1 MLNPTEAQSGD
12 SRNNDETQFL
22 EPMPYNSWD
31 GIIVDE
37 PNFPL
42 SEIMALKRCNFSVH
56 FYAYARLNG
65 RTGVI
70 ARDLI
75 MDILEKCSPMPDIE
89 SEPEAE
95 PEANQGESNIERRQ
109 SKGKGKV
116 KEGQNRQT
124 ATAAL
129 HTDVDANAAANI
141 DQEVEFEIPCQTFEQ
156 VCKDLSKCIEGMDMS
171 GCTRSE
177 RQQTRVCLETIR
189 AVSDSAKELAKRSLT
204 QLAVAVAA
212 GSSSLTP
219 SAIDPK
225 THCAVPR
232 PAPWNEEPCGRRL
245 PCVAH
250 SNKAEDPKKKPS
262 GKPAPKVLSESNA
275 VEDLSSFQ
283 RPDSDA
289 RLQRRP
295 ILVSLVKCKRK
306 SRNCMISRSST
317 RRLAVRV
324 PRTMARGSCRTQR
337 QRRRRHYITRT
348 SVRIRSLRRRSIGTR
363 VASSAH
369 RGNWIAYGQTLRL
382 RKELSRYVPSVTAHP
397 QEPFCILM

>member
-1 MLNPTEAQSGD
+1 MLTPTEAKPSD
-12 SRNNDETQFL
+12 ARYNDARYNDETQFF

-95 PEANQGESNIERRQ
+95 QGQSNIERRQ
-109 SKGKGKV
+109 SKGKGKA
-116 KEGQNRQT
+116 KEGENRQT

-129 HTDVDANAAANI
+129 HADVDANAAANI

-204 QLAVAVAA
+204 QLAVAAAA
-212 GSSSLTP
+212 GSSSPTP
-219 SAIDPK
+219 SAIDPE
-225 THCAVPR
+225 THCVIPR
-232 PAPWNEEPCGRRL
+232 PAPWNGEPCGRSL
-245 PCVAH
+245 PCVD
-250 SNKAEDPKKKPS
+250 SNKAEDLKKKPS
-262 GKPAPKVLSESNA
+262 GKRAPKVLSESNH
-275 VEDLSSFQ
+275 VEALSSFQ
-283 RPDSDA
+283 RPDSDV
-289 RLQRRP
+289 RLQRMP
-295 ILVSLVKCKRK
+295 IPVSLVKCKRK
-306 SRNCMISRSST
+306 
-317 RRLAVRV
+317 
-324 PRTMARGSCRTQR
+324 
-337 QRRRRHYITRT
+337 
-348 SVRIRSLRRRSIGTR
+348 
-363 VASSAH
+363 
-369 RGNWIAYGQTLRL
+369 
-382 RKELSRYVPSVTAHP
+382 
-397 QEPFCILM
+397 

>member
-1 MLNPTEAQSGD
+1 
-12 SRNNDETQFL
+12 
-22 EPMPYNSWD
+22 MPYNSWD

-75 MDILEKCSPMPDIE
+75 MDILEKCTPMPEIE
-89 SEPEAE
+89 PQPELE
-95 PEANQGESNIERRQ
+95 FEQGESKIERKQ
-109 SKGKGKV
+109 SKGKGKA
-116 KEGQNRQT
+116 KEGGNRQT
-124 ATAAL
+124 ATAAPQA
-129 HTDVDANAAANI
+129 DAAANI
-141 DQEVEFEIPCQTFEQ
+141 DQAVELEIPCQTFEQ
-156 VCKDLSKCIEGMDMS
+156 VCKDLSKCIQEMDMT

-204 QLAVAVAA
+204 QLAVAAAA
-212 GSSSLTP
+212 GSSSPTP

-225 THCAVPR
+225 THCVGSR
-232 PAPWNEEPCGRRL
+232 PASLKGEPCGRRL
-245 PCVAH
+245 PCVAP
-250 SNKAEDPKKKPS
+250 SNKAEDPKKKQS
-262 GKPAPKVLSESNA
+262 GKPAPKVLSESNPVDA
-275 VEDLSSFQ
+275 LSSFQ

-295 ILVSLVKCKRK
+295 IGVSLVKCKRK
-306 SRNCMISRSST
+306 SQNCMISRSST

-324 PRTMARGSCRTQR
+324 PRTTAMGSCRTQR
-337 QRRRRHYITRT
+337 RRRRRHYITRT
-348 SVRIRSLRRRSIGTR
+348 PVRIRSPRRRSIGTMM
-363 VASSAH
+363 APSAH
-369 RGNWIAYGQTLRL
+369 RGNWISYGQLLRL
-382 RKELSRYVPSVTAHP
+382 QRGLLQICALGGSTSMRA
-397 QEPFCILM
+397 ILYSHMSSFEILHRLASPTSAE

>member
-1 MLNPTEAQSGD
+1 MLTPTEAQSGD
-12 SRNNDETQFL
+12 ARNNDETQFF

-37 PNFPL
+37 PTFPL

-95 PEANQGESNIERRQ
+95 PEAEQGESNIERRQ
-109 SKGKGKV
+109 SKGKGKAE
-116 KEGQNRQT
+116 EGENRQT
-124 ATAAL
+124 ATGAPHADADAD
-129 HTDVDANAAANI
+129 TDAAANI

-204 QLAVAVAA
+204 QLAVAAAA
-212 GSSSLTP
+212 GSSSPTP
-219 SAIDPK
+219 SAMDPK
-225 THCAVPR
+225 THCVVPR
-232 PAPWNEEPCGRRL
+232 PAPRNGEPCGRRL

-250 SNKAEDPKKKPS
+250 SNKAGDLKKKQS
-262 GKPAPKVLSESNA
+262 GKPGPNVLSESNPVKA
-275 VEDLSSFQ
+275 LSSF
-283 RPDSDA
+283 
-289 RLQRRP
+289 
-295 ILVSLVKCKRK
+295 
-306 SRNCMISRSST
+306 
-317 RRLAVRV
+317 
-324 PRTMARGSCRTQR
+324 
-337 QRRRRHYITRT
+337 
-348 SVRIRSLRRRSIGTR
+348 
-363 VASSAH
+363 
-369 RGNWIAYGQTLRL
+369 
-382 RKELSRYVPSVTAHP
+382 
-397 QEPFCILM
+397 